1 VSFPTRTQ
9 LPFLASLEG
18 RNDPE
23 ARRVLLRIATDRFVN
38 DPAPSR
44 EATARYEQEALPLI
58 FDCDPATR
66 LIVARKIAPQPAAP
80 VAMLELILDR
90 GGAAALVVLERAA
103 AIRRVLLV
111 AAVGDDPAKACA
123 VARRGD
129 LDEDMIGLL
138 ALQPAHEVA
147 YALADNPSAPIPT
160 EILMALARRAEGDE
174 KLARALLA
182 RGSAPLELA
191 ALFLYAS
198 STQRATMLIAAQ
210 RAELVRSS
218 PSSPWPR
225 SAGAAAKLE
234 RHALARQ
241 PALFVAT
248 LAAALGCTA
257 DLAERIVAEP
267 TGESLAVA
275 LAALGAPEDATM
287 RILLLGDAVTLDYKR
302 LGALTRLKDALH
314 PAAAR
319 RIVAAMV
326 GSQRVERAL
335 VDPVLDPAAAAAP
348 SRAAPPREGSAK
360 PDAAQVLRRR
370 RALALS
376 VGGRMTREG

>member
-18 RNDPE
+18 RRDPE
-23 ARRVLLRIATDRFVN
+23 ARRVLLRVATDRFIN

-58 FDCDPATR
+58 VDCDPATR
-66 LIVARKIAPQPAAP
+66 LIVARKIAPRPAAP
-80 VAMLELILDR
+80 VAILELILGR
-90 GGAAALVVLERAA
+90 GGAAALVVLERAVA
-103 AIRRVLLV
+103 MRRALLV
-111 AAVGDDPAKACA
+111 AAIGGEPAKACA
-123 VARRGD
+123 VARRSD
-129 LDEDMIGLL
+129 LDEEMIGLL
-138 ALQPAHEVA
+138 APRPEPEIAL
-147 YALADNPSAPIPT
+147 ALADNPSAPIST
-160 EILMALARRAEGDE
+160 EILIDLARRAERDE
-174 KLARALLA
+174 ELARALLA

-191 ALFLYAS
+191 SLFLYAS
-198 STQRATMLIAAQ
+198 STQRAAMLIAAQ

-234 RHALARQ
+234 RYALARQ

-248 LAAALGCTA
+248 LAEALGCNG
-257 DLAERIVAEP
+257 DLAERIVAES
-267 TGESLAVA
+267 TGEPLAVA

-314 PAAAR
+314 PVAAR
-319 RIVAAMV
+319 RIVSAMI
-326 GSQRVERAL
+326 GAQRIERAV
-335 VDPVLDPAAAAAP
+335 VDPVLDPAAAPAP
-348 SRAAPPREGSAK
+348 SRAAPARVGPAK

-370 RALALS
+370 RAFALD
-376 VGGRMTREG
+376 GHMLRDR